1 MGKALVPG
9 TKLDIWKDE
18 EEELVRPKGLACGS
32 RGFWE
37 GTDMMGVWGTL
48 VPQQ

>member
-9 TKLDIWKDE
+9 TKLDIWKE
-18 EEELVRPKGLACGS
+18 EEDLGLACGS